1 LKGEN
6 LLPPALPPEKWDY
19 EADVVVIGFGYA
31 GACAAIAAHDSGA
44 EVIILEKAPERFAG
58 GNSRVSGGGMR
69 IPLNL
74 SDAIEY
80 FKMLCFNTVHSDEI
94 VDMAKALN
102 KVPEQLSKLGI
113 RVKQLPPAPWSGSTL
128 PGSLHNVSRSC
139 GIYSIEAD
147 ENPSLDDQN
156 KVCAGELLYFSLKRA
171 VIGRGIK
178 VMYETPAK
186 KLVQNP
192 LTKEI
197 LGVVAER
204 EDQVIYVKARKAV
217 VLACGG
223 YENNPEYWANF
234 NFPGIK
240 VYQWG
245 SPYNTGDGIKLALDV
260 GAVLWHMVSVEWDSP
275 CIKIPSELYGC
286 AIQTKVVGALRS
298 VPGSYIVV
306 NKYGQRF
313 MNECKSLVHRKEPL
327 EITYFNHERAEYPNI
342 PFYLIFDESF
352 RLKGPIA
359 SKDKIGW
366 NAIFKLYEWSN
377 NNSLEIEK
385 GWIAKADSIKELA
398 VKLNIDPE
406 GLEKTVR
413 KYNEYCK
420 LGKDKDFNRPPEK
433 MLPIITP
440 PYYGVELAL
449 TLTNTQGG
457 PKHNSKAQVLDT
469 EDKPIPRLYVAGELG
484 SFWGFLYP
492 GGGNISEAI
501 AFGWIA
507 GENAASEKPWK

>member
-1 LKGEN
+1 M
-6 LLPPALPPEKWDY
+6 LPPKKWDY
-19 EADVVVIGFGYA
+19 EADVVVVGFGYA

-44 EVIILEKAPERFAG
+44 EVLILEKAPERFAG
-58 GNSRVSGGGMR
+58 GNSAVSGGGMR

-74 SDAIEY
+74 SEAIEY
-80 FKMLCFNTVHSDEI
+80 FKMLCFDTVSPDEI
-94 VDMAKALN
+94 IDMVKALSN
-102 KVPEQLSKLGI
+102 VPEQLNRLGI
-113 RVKQLPPAPWSGSTL
+113 KVKQLPPAPWTGSTL

-139 GIYSIEAD
+139 GIYFIDTD
-147 ENPSLDDQN
+147 ENPTFDAQM
-156 KVCAGELLYFSLKRA
+156 KCAGRLLYLSLKRL
-171 VIGRGIK
+171 VIDRGIK

-192 LTKEI
+192 FTKEI
-197 LGVVAER
+197 LGVMAELKG
-204 EDQVIYVKARKAV
+204 QVIYVKARKAT

-223 YENNPEYWANF
+223 YEKNPRFWADF

-245 SPYNTGDGIKLALDV
+245 SPYNTGDGINMALDV
-260 GAVLWHMVSVEWDSP
+260 GASLWHMVSIEWDSP
-275 CIKIPSELYGC
+275 CIRVPSELYGC

-298 VPGSYIVV
+298 PPGSYIVV

-342 PFYLIFDESF
+342 PFFLIFDESF

-359 SKDKIGW
+359 SEDKIGW
-366 NAIFKLYEWSN
+366 NAIFNFYEWSSD
-377 NNSLEIEK
+377 NSLEIAK

-398 VKLNIDPE
+398 IKMNIDPE
-406 GLEKTVR
+406 GLENTIR

-420 LGKDKDFNRPPEK
+420 MGKDYDFNRPPEK

-457 PKHNSKAQVLDT
+457 PRHNSKAQVLDT
-469 EDKPIPRLYVAGELG
+469 ENNPIPRLYVAGELG

-501 AFGWIA
+501 AYGEIA
-507 GENAASEKPWK
+507 GKNAAAETPWE